1 MAGPSI
7 SAASIAKYV
16 IDLGYEVM
24 ADSYVPQ
31 SEVWREVT
39 NNVIPVAGLHD
50 APYGHRGLTMV
61 GVGEPTPYFDGQ
73 EVAKQTIGE
82 GYAFQLNAQQYAD
95 ELVIPDAV
103 LEAANAQQRVQTLTQ
118 LFIQRY
124 SANASVIKDRK
135 IAGMLQK
142 GTIAAGSATFFD
154 NSYPA
159 APDANAGFIY
169 DGKPW
174 FAASGN
180 NHPLKA
186 SATTLFNLIASNPLT
201 TTNFDTA
208 YTAMTATNA
217 VDERNQPIAILPTKM
232 IVGPAMRSTA
242 MSFLESQ
249 NLPGSANND
258 INPNKGLVR
267 LVVNR
272 YLTDDS
278 DAWWLASDTA
288 GLIVCDSGAPILTT
302 YRDESRK
309 CTVLQAAFRF
319 GATVTDWRHAFAC
332 NKATS

>member
-39 NNVIPVAGLHD
+39 SNVIPVAGLHD

-154 NSYPA
+154 NSYPG

-186 SATTLFNLIASNPLT
+186 SSTTLFNLIAANPLT
-201 TTNFDTA
+201 AANFDTA

-217 VDERNQPIAILPTKM
+217 VDER
-232 IVGPAMRSTA
+232 
-242 MSFLESQ
+242 
-249 NLPGSANND
+249 
-258 INPNKGLVR
+258 NKGLVR

-288 GLIVCDSGAPILTT
+288 GLIVVDSGAPILTT

-332 NKATS
+332 NKATT